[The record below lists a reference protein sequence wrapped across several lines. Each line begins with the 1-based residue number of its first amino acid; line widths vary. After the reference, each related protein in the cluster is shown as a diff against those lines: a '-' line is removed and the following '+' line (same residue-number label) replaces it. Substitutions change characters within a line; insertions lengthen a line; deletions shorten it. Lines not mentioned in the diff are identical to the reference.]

1 MLPDTSVIPAGKGFG
16 DDLKKNKIINKAGK
30 AIDDIKNSKV
40 VDKIKKT
47 KIVDKVGKAIEKK
60 KPVTSTENPSEN
72 ELVPQSMLPDNPAA
86 AFPPGYVVPK
96 PLEEQT
102 DDQNSYVKASA
113 TFLTKTS
120 PRVVYG
126 DKND

>member
-1 MLPDTSVIPAGKGFG
+1 
-16 DDLKKNKIINKAGK
+16 
-30 AIDDIKNSKV
+30 
-40 VDKIKKT
+40 
-47 KIVDKVGKAIEKK
+47 
-60 KPVTSTENPSEN
+60 
-72 ELVPQSMLPDNPAA
+72 MLPDNPAA

-96 PLEEQT
+96 PLEEQA